1 MSLTD
6 KRIEEILKEVEPHAV
21 RLPLGWK
28 LFARA
33 IEAEVKNVMCDAI
46 KAEDDHCADG
56 DYMLDSDDCI
66 SVIRGEWIR
75 PVWLGEEK
83 K

>member
-1 MSLTD
+1 MLTD
-6 KRIEEILKEVEPHAV
+6 ERIEELCWTELDR
-21 RLPLGWK
+21 RLLS
-28 LFARA
+28 FARA

-75 PVWLGEEK
+75 PVWLGEGK